1 MSLTPSRPRG
11 RLSTALAVLGTAVL
25 FTAVAGCSALGGSN
39 APAQSNGGGGAG
51 GIEHPDLKIGVLP
64 IVDVAA
70 VQQAQAAGYFKTE
83 GLNVTLVPVNSGAE
97 AMPKLI
103 SGELDMTW
111 TNWTSVIQAS
121 QTKIASGVGDVRVLN
136 ASYQAAPGSFL
147 ILTRPENNI
156 KSPQDLV
163 GKKVAINAPGSITEL
178 IAKSALQSNGVDPAS
193 VSYPPIAFPEM
204 PQALLNHTV
213 DATVVLEPFLTT
225 EEQAGATTVLDA
237 ASGPTSEIP
246 IAGVTTTGNFVK
258 DNPNTVAAF
267 QRAIDKAQAEVAD
280 RSVVEKLLPTYTK
293 ITPETAPL
301 LNIGT
306 WPTTIDATR
315 LQRVAD
321 LMTQFQLLPGPFD
334 VKPLLAGTP
343 TG

>member
-11 RLSTALAVLGTAVL
+11 RLRTTLAVVGAAAL
-25 FTAVAGCSALGGSN
+25 FTVVAGCSALGGSN
-39 APAQSNGGGGAG
+39 APAESSGGGGAG
-51 GIEHPDLKIGVLP
+51 GIEHPKLNIGVLP

-70 VQQAQAAGYFKTE
+70 IQQAQAAGYFKAE
-83 GLNVTLVPVNSGAE
+83 GLEVTLVPVNSGAE

-103 SGELDMTW
+103 AGDLDMTW

-121 QTKIASGVGDVRVLN
+121 QAKIADQIGGLRALN
-136 ASYQAAPGSFL
+136 ASYQAAANSFL

-193 VSYPPIAFPEM
+193 VTYPPVSFPDM
-204 PQALLNHTV
+204 PQALLTHQV
-213 DATVVLEPFLTT
+213 DATVVLEPYLTT
-225 EEQAGATTVLDA
+225 EEKDGAVTVLDA

-246 IAGVTTTGNFVK
+246 IAGITASGNFVK

-267 QRAIDKAQAEVAD
+267 QRAVSKAQAEVAD

-293 ITPETAPL
+293 ITPDVAPL
-301 LNIGT
+301 LNFGT
-306 WPTTIDATR
+306 WPTTVDATR

-321 LMTQFQLLPGPFD
+321 LMTQFGMIPGAFD
-334 VKPLLAGTP
+334 VKPLLAETP